1 MSFLSR
7 FPGSFGK
14 CLLFFIF
21 SRLIRQAF
29 SQNNRPLV
37 MRLAAG
43 AYLPELYSFGNLRQ
57 GLRRAEVFQFFA
69 ECSLHDRLGFPLFH
83 DQHMQKAESEQ
94 PPPGCKYSD
103 LSKLIRPS
111 ELNAGCVTFCFW

>member
-1 MSFLSR
+1 
-7 FPGSFGK
+7 
-14 CLLFFIF
+14 
-21 SRLIRQAF
+21 
-29 SQNNRPLV
+29 

-43 AYLPELYSFGNLRQ
+43 AYLPELHSFGNLRQ
-57 GLRRAEVFQFFA
+57 GLRRAEIFQFFA
-69 ECSLHDRLGFPLFH
+69 ECSLLDRLGFPLFH

-94 PPPGCKYSD
+94 PPPGFKYSD